1 MKKTIVV
8 AIMLLATTV
17 SARDLNWQNYQIG
30 ERAVGMGGAFVSMV
44 GDPASTYYNPAG
56 LAGLYKQ
63 GISLSASVY
72 QLLLE
77 NYTGIIDLDVGDGS
91 GDRITADMDSNT
103 FATFPSSMVYVL
115 PLDKNEGAEAFHHV
129 LAFSVL
135 IPHHDKMKAEID
147 KPVGDFAF
155 EMKGTFLN
163 EDMTY
168 WAGPSYAVSIGGN
181 LRLGL
186 SLFVLAHMAENQ
198 SKIGLKA
205 TTDDGAGGW
214 MNVYNSASFD
224 RSGLSVTMLAQAGI
238 QFMVTDNLCLGLT
251 VRSPTFGTFY
261 SSVSILM
268 FQNSYLEDM
277 DGNPL
282 VTVDEP
288 GWVDR
293 IETEDVEMNYQL
305 PLMVAL
311 GASYSVPE
319 SFAVALDVSL
329 YLSQGAYALF
339 DGKVVYP
346 KDPMG
351 NDIVDEQRLLDPS
364 EERQT
369 SLVVNANL
377 GAEFN
382 FTKEYMGRVGFFTN
396 FSTVDQEFYDNQF
409 NRPDAV
415 VLPALYRFGVTLGF
429 GMIGEKSTTSF
440 GINYVVGIGDTFG
453 LSEMFDPRQAGEK
466 IDVTTHTIT
475 AVLAGS
481 ADL

>member
-1 MKKTIVV
+1 MVIIALTGV
-8 AIMLLATTV
+8 AH
-17 SARDLNWQNYQIG
+17 SRDLNWQNYQIG

-77 NYTGIIDLDVGDGS
+77 NYTGIIDLDAGGGDS
-91 GDRITADMDSNT
+91 ITADMGSNT

-115 PLDKNEGAEAFHHV
+115 PLDKNEGADAFHHV

-135 IPHHDKMKAEID
+135 IPHYDKMKAEID
-147 KPVGDFAF
+147 KPLGDFAF
-155 EMKGTFLN
+155 EMKGTFLT

-168 WAGPSYAVSIGGN
+168 WAGPSYAVSIGGS

-186 SLFVLAHMAENQ
+186 SLFVLAHLAENQ
-198 SKIGLKA
+198 SKLGLKVG
-205 TTDDGAGGW
+205 TDDPVLGPTNW
-214 MNVYNSASFD
+214 YNSSTFD
-224 RSGLSVTMLAQAGI
+224 RSGLSITMLAQAGI
-238 QFMVTDNLCLGLT
+238 QYMVTDNLCLGLT

-268 FQNSYLEDM
+268 FNNSYFEDEL
-277 DGNPL
+277 GNPL
-282 VTVDEP
+282 VTLDEP

-293 IETEDVEMNYQL
+293 IETEEVEMNYQL
-305 PLMVAL
+305 PLMVAV
-311 GASYSVPE
+311 GASYSVPD

-329 YLSQGAYALF
+329 HLGQGAYALF
-339 DGKVVYP
+339 DGDPVYP
-346 KDPMG
+346 QDPMG
-351 NDIVDEQRLLDPS
+351 ADIIDDQRVLDPY

-369 SLVVNANL
+369 GLVVNANL
-377 GAEFN
+377 GAEFS
-382 FTKEYMGRVGFFTN
+382 FTKEYMGRVGVFTN
-396 FSTVDQEFYDNQF
+396 FTTVDQDFYDNQY

-415 VLPALYRFGVTLGF
+415 VLPALTRIGVTLGF

-440 GINYVVGIGDTFG
+440 GINYVVGFGETFG
-453 LSEMFDPRQAGEK
+453 LSELFDPLQAGEK